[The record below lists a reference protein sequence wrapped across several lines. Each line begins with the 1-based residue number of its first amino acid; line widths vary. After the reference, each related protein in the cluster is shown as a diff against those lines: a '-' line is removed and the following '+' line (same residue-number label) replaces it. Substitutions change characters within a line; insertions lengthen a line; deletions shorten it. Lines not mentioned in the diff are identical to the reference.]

1 MNRNNMMDTTKYTGQ
16 WYTSASD
23 RERDIFKNWIKNHLA
38 MGEIKIKFIKKDET
52 LRDMRCTLGAGYLPV
67 TEEKEIKRKE
77 NTEVLA
83 VWDLD
88 KSAWR
93 AVRYDSIKEIHFD
106 I

>member
-1 MNRNNMMDTTKYTGQ
+1 MMDTTKYTGQ
-16 WYTSASD
+16 WYMSASD
-23 RERDIFKNWIKNHLA
+23 RERAIFKNWIRSHLA
-38 MGEIKIKFIKKDET
+38 MGEMKIKFTKKDDT
-52 LRDMRCTLGAGYLPV
+52 VRDMRCTLGAGYLPV

-88 KSAWR
+88 KNAWR
-93 AVRYDSIKEIHFD
+93 AVRYDSIKEIRFD

>member
-1 MNRNNMMDTTKYTGQ
+1 MMDTTKYTGQ
-16 WYTSASD
+16 WYKSASD
-23 RERDIFKNWIKNHLA
+23 SDREVFKSWLRSHLV
-38 MGEIKIKFIKKDET
+38 MGEMKIKFIKKDET

-88 KSAWR
+88 KNAWR
-93 AVRYDSIKEIHFD
+93 AVRYDSIKEIRFD

>member
-16 WYTSASD
+16 WYKSASD
-23 RERDIFKNWIKNHLA
+23 SDREVFKSWLRSHLV
-38 MGEIKIKFIKKDET
+38 MGEMKIKFIKKDET

-88 KSAWR
+88 KNAWR
-93 AVRYDSIKEIHFD
+93 AVRYDTIKEIHFD

>member
-1 MNRNNMMDTTKYTGQ
+1 MTDTEKYTGT
-16 WYTSASD
+16 WYSTASESD
-23 RERDIFKNWIKNHLA
+23 REVFKSWIKSHLA
-38 MGEIKIKFIKKDET
+38 MGEMKIKFIKKDET

>member
-1 MNRNNMMDTTKYTGQ
+1 MDTTKYTGQ

-23 RERDIFKNWIKNHLA
+23 RERDIFKNWIRNHLV
-38 MGEIKIKFIKKDET
+38 MGEMKIKFIKKDET
-52 LRDMRCTLGAGYLPV
+52 VRDMRCTLGAGYLPV

-83 VWDLD
+83 VWDMD

-93 AVRYDSIKEIHFD
+93 AIRYETIKEIRFD

>member
-1 MNRNNMMDTTKYTGQ
+1 MMDTEKYTGQ
-16 WYTSASD
+16 WYKSASESE
-23 RERDIFKNWIKNHLA
+23 RELFKSWIKSHLV
-38 MGEIKIKFIKKDET
+38 MGEMKIKFLKKDDT
-52 LRDMRCTLGAGYLPV
+52 IRDMRCTLGAGYLPV

-83 VWDLD
+83 VWDID

-93 AVRYDSIKEIHFD
+93 AVRYDSIKEIRFD

>member
-1 MNRNNMMDTTKYTGQ
+1 MKDFTET
-16 WYTSASD
+16 WYSTASES
-23 RERDIFKNWIKNHLA
+23 ERDKFKSWIRSHLV
-38 MGEIKIKFIKKDET
+38 MGEMKIKFLKKDNT

-83 VWDLD
+83 VWDMD
-88 KSAWR
+88 KDAWR
-93 AVRYDSIKEIHFD
+93 AVRYDAIKEIHFD

>member
-1 MNRNNMMDTTKYTGQ
+1 MMDTTKYTGQ
-16 WYTSASD
+16 WYASASD
-23 RERDIFKNWIKNHLA
+23 RERAIFKNWIRSHLV
-38 MGEIKIKFIKKDET
+38 MGEMKIKFTKKDDT
-52 LRDMRCTLGAGYLPV
+52 VRDMRCTLGAGYLPV

>member
-1 MNRNNMMDTTKYTGQ
+1 MNRNNMMDTEKYTGG
-16 WYTSASD
+16 WYMSASD
-23 RERDIFKNWIKNHLA
+23 RERDIFKNWIRSHLV
-38 MGEIKIKFIKKDET
+38 MGEMKIKFIKKDET
-52 LRDMRCTLGAGYLPV
+52 LREMRCTLGAGYLPV

-93 AVRYDSIKEIHFD
+93 AIRYDTIKEIRFD

>member
-1 MNRNNMMDTTKYTGQ
+1 MKDFTAT
-16 WYTSASD
+16 WYSTASD
-23 RERDIFKNWIKNHLA
+23 AERTQFKSWIKNHLA
-38 MGEIKIKFIKKDET
+38 MGEVKIKFMKKDDT

-83 VWDLD
+83 VWDMD
-88 KSAWR
+88 KDAWR
-93 AVRYDSIKEIHFD
+93 AVRYDAIKEIHFD

>member
-1 MNRNNMMDTTKYTGQ
+1 MMDTEKYTGQ
-16 WYTSASD
+16 WYASATESE
-23 RERDIFKNWIKNHLA
+23 REVFKSWIKNHLA
-38 MGEIKIKFIKKDET
+38 MGEMKIKFLKKDDT
-52 LRDMRCTLGAGYLPV
+52 IRDMRCTLGAGYLPV

-93 AVRYDSIKEIHFD
+93 AVRYDSIKEIHID

>member
-1 MNRNNMMDTTKYTGQ
+1 MMDTTKYTGQ

-23 RERDIFKNWIKNHLA
+23 RERDIFKNWIKSHLA
-38 MGEIKIKFIKKDET
+38 MGEMKIKFIKKDET

-88 KSAWR
+88 KGAWR